1 MVKLKLVYCEF
12 SFFVFIDYVIGV
24 FGYIW
29 LGVLVCI
36 MLIIMFIF
44 FLGMV
49 YNFSEYF
56 YSVIEVLLLSFVDIF
71 WYNVDLSKVKVFVSE
86 MLYKDYV
93 VKCWV
98 FIKLDRFGGCVL
110 LMVM

>member
-1 MVKLKLVYCEF
+1 
-12 SFFVFIDYVIGV
+12 
-24 FGYIW
+24 
-29 LGVLVCI
+29 

-93 VKCWV
+93 VKRRV
-98 FIKLDRFGGCVL
+98 FIKLDRFGGRVL

>member
-1 MVKLKLVYCEF
+1 
-12 SFFVFIDYVIGV
+12 
-24 FGYIW
+24 
-29 LGVLVCI
+29 

-93 VKCWV
+93 VKRRV
-98 FIKLDRFGGCVL
+98 FIKLDRFGRRVL